1 MDKKKALLVVILA
14 SILAF
19 MAVMFIFQTNKKD
32 DVTQEQTQE
41 IIEQEIEP
49 TEQLPTEEE
58 ETVVEEL
65 EKAEKNITKV
75 APKAPAQKSPEP
87 IIKPI
92 QVEEAKVV
100 EGGVEETEIDA
111 GIYKDANSV
120 VITREFKTQTR
131 AKYSFEGYGV
141 QKAPVK

>member
-49 TEQLPTEEE
+49 TEQLPAEE

-75 APKAPAQKSPEP
+75 APKAPVQKTPEP